1 MARWAPLKKDQLEA
15 LAKEILHNYGH
26 GRAIVAIDG
35 PTGTGTRQFADDLAA
50 TVRTLGHE
58 VFRASIEDFHTPRSL
73 RERNGRFSPSALYED
88 GYDYSVLQRV
98 LLDPFRATSGTGF
111 VLAAFDANRD
121 APFQSRWTTASPDAL
136 LIIDGRFLNRK
147 QLAGFWN
154 YSVWLESS
162 REAADAAVAERAVG
176 AVQPGS
182 DQAVIGDPLVEELC
196 EEAQRD
202 RGADALYWAEAEPR
216 GVATAIID
224 NNDPEHPW
232 RIFADSC

>member
-58 VFRASIEDFHTPRSL
+58 AFRASIEDFHTPRSF
-73 RERNGRFSPSALYED
+73 RERNGRLSPSALYED

-111 VLAAFDANRD
+111 VLAAFDVNRD
-121 APFQSRWTTASPDAL
+121 APFQSKWTTATPDAL
-136 LIIDGRFLNRK
+136 LIIDGLFLNRK
-147 QLAGFWN
+147 ELAGFWN
-154 YSVWLESS
+154 YSVWLEAPS
-162 REAADAAVAERAVG
+162 EAAEEAAAEGSTDSALPGASPAAVGESVVG
-176 AVQPGS
+176 EPS
-182 DQAVIGDPLVEELC
+182 
-196 EEAQRD
+196 EEAHRD
-202 RGADALYWAEAEPR
+202 LGADALYWAEAQPR

-224 NNDPEHPW
+224 NNDPEHPR

>member
-15 LAKEILHNYGH
+15 LAKEILHNYGR

-35 PTGTGTRQFADDLAA
+35 PTGGGTRQFADDLAA
-50 TVRTLGHE
+50 TVHTLGHE
-58 VFRASIEDFHTPRSL
+58 AFRASIEDFHTPRSF

-121 APFQSRWTTASPDAL
+121 APFQSRWTTATPDAL
-136 LIIDGRFLNRK
+136 LIIDGLFLNRR

-162 REAADAAVAERAVG
+162 REAADAAVAEGGTDAL
-176 AVQPGS
+176 QPGA
-182 DQAVIGDPLVEELC
+182 DRPAAEELG

-202 RGADALYWAEAEPR
+202 LGADALYWAEADPR

-224 NNDPEHPW
+224 NNDPEHPR

>member
-26 GRAIVAIDG
+26 GHAIVAIDG

-58 VFRASIEDFHTPRSL
+58 AFRASIEDFHTPRSF
-73 RERNGRFSPSALYED
+73 RERNGRFSPSALYDD

-121 APFQSRWTTASPDAL
+121 APFQSKWTTATPDAL
-136 LIIDGRFLNRK
+136 LIIDGLFLNRR

-154 YSVWLESS
+154 YSVWLESP
-162 REAADAAVAERAVG
+162 REAAEEAAAEGRTG
-176 AVQPGS
+176 A
-182 DQAVIGDPLVEELC
+182 DQSGADLTVVPELS

-202 RGADALYWAEAEPR
+202 LGADALYRAEAEPR

-224 NNDPEHPW
+224 NNDPEHPR